1 MEKNKTPHQIV
12 ISASRRTDI
21 PAFYLD
27 WFMAQVDR
35 GYFEVINPYN
45 RKVSI
50 VTAAPELV
58 HTIAFWSKDFG
69 PFLKRGIG
77 EQLQKKGFHL
87 FFNFTINSDTPQ
99 LEPRVPTL
107 LERLRQLEYLSN
119 RFDSRAINWR
129 FDPVCFYKIN
139 NSRIKNNLHD
149 FTRIAD
155 KAAQC
160 GISRCITSFMD
171 DYSKI
176 RKRIKSITGFSFT
189 YPSPEKKVSILQ
201 EMEKKLRLDKIRLY
215 TCCEK
220 ELLDLLPTN
229 AGIDKS
235 ACIPNDLLIEL
246 YSGNLP
252 LKKDPGQRVK
262 KGCGCKVS
270 IDIGSYHLHPCYHR
284 CLFCYANPAVGNESI
299 HRGDAE
305 SAEKGIFFLCR

>member
-1 MEKNKTPHQIV
+1 MYQNMDANKTPHQIV

-35 GYFEVINPYN
+35 GYFEVTNPYN

-58 HTIAFWSKDFG
+58 HTIVFWSKDFG
-69 PFLKRGIG
+69 TFLKRGIG
-77 EQLQKKGFHL
+77 EQLQKRGFHL
-87 FFNFTINSDTPQ
+87 FFNFTLNSDAPR

-107 LERLRQLEYLSN
+107 AERLRQLECLSS

-139 NSRIKNNLHD
+139 GSRIKNNLHD

-155 KAAQC
+155 KAARC

-171 DYSKI
+171 DYAKI

-189 YPSPEKKVSILQ
+189 SPSPEKKVSILQ
-201 EMEKKLRLDKIRLY
+201 EMEKKLRPDKIRLY

-229 AGIDKS
+229 PGIDSS
-235 ACIPNDLLIEL
+235 ACIPNNLLVEL
-246 YSGNLP
+246 YGGNLSV
-252 LKKDPGQRVK
+252 KKDCGQRVN

-270 IDIGSYHLHPCYHR
+270 SDIGSYHLHPCYHS
-284 CLFCYANPAVGNESI
+284 CLFCYANPVEGNISI
-299 HRGDAE
+299 HRRGTKRQLIAE
-305 SAEKGIFFLCR
+305 S

>member
-1 MEKNKTPHQIV
+1 MDANNTPPQIV

-45 RKVSI
+45 RKVST
-50 VTAAPELV
+50 VTAAPEAV
-58 HTIAFWSKDFG
+58 HTLVFWSKDFG
-69 PFLKRGIG
+69 DFLNRGVG

-87 FFNFTINSDTPQ
+87 FFNFTINSDTPW

-107 LERLRQLEYLSN
+107 PERLRQLEYLSS

-129 FDPVCFYKIN
+129 FDPVCFYRVN
-139 NSRIKNNLHD
+139 NGRIKNNLHD

-155 KAAQC
+155 KAARC

-176 RKRIKSITGFSFT
+176 RKRTKSIAGFSFT

-201 EMEKKLRLDKIRLY
+201 EMEKELRLDKIRLY

-220 ELLDLLPTN
+220 ELLDQLPTST
-229 AGIDKS
+229 GIDKS
-235 ACIPNDLLIEL
+235 ACIPNDLLVEL
-246 YSGNLP
+246 YGGNLS
-252 LKKDPGQRVK
+252 LKKDRGQRVS

-270 IDIGSYHLHPCYHR
+270 IDIGSYHLHPCYHS
-284 CLFCYANPAVGNESI
+284 CLFCYANPAMGNERL
-299 HRGDAE
+299 HRRGAE
-305 SAEKGIFFLCR
+305 SAEK

>member
-1 MEKNKTPHQIV
+1 MDANKTPHQIV

-21 PAFYLD
+21 PAFYID

-50 VTAAPELV
+50 VPAAPELV
-58 HTIAFWSKDFG
+58 HTIVFWSKDFG

-77 EQLQKKGFHL
+77 EQLQKRGFHL
-87 FFNFTINSDTPQ
+87 FFNFTINSDTPR
-99 LEPRVPTL
+99 LEPRVPKL
-107 LERLRQLEYLSN
+107 PERLRQLEYLSS

-139 NSRIKNNLHD
+139 KSRIKNNLHD
-149 FTRIAD
+149 FTRIAE
-155 KAAQC
+155 KAARN

-171 DYSKI
+171 DYPKI

-201 EMEKKLRLDKIRLY
+201 EMEKKLRQDKIRLY

-229 AGIDKS
+229 AGIDNS
-235 ACIPNDLLIEL
+235 ACIPNDLLVEL
-246 YSGNLP
+246 YGGYLS
-252 LKKDPGQRVK
+252 LKKDHGQRVK

-270 IDIGSYHLHPCYHR
+270 IDIGSYHLHPCYHS
-284 CLFCYANPAVGNESI
+284 CLFCYANPASDSNP
-299 HRGDAE
+299 
-305 SAEKGIFFLCR
+305 IFRVKPQI

>member
-1 MEKNKTPHQIV
+1 METTNTPPQIV

-45 RKVSI
+45 RKVSV
-50 VTAAPELV
+50 VTAAPQLV
-58 HTIAFWSKDFG
+58 HSIVFWSKDFG
-69 PFLKRGIG
+69 PFLKGGIG

-87 FFNFTINSDTPQ
+87 FFNFTINSDTPH

-107 LERLRQLEYLSN
+107 PERLIQLEYLSS
-119 RFDSRAINWR
+119 RFDPRAINWR
-129 FDPVCFYKIN
+129 FDPICFYKIS

-155 KAAQC
+155 KAARC

-176 RKRIKSITGFSFT
+176 RKRIRSITGFSFT
-189 YPSPEKKVSILQ
+189 FPSPQKKVSILQ
-201 EMEKKLRLDKIRLY
+201 EMEKKLRQNNIRLY

-220 ELLDLLPTN
+220 ELLDQLPAN
-229 AGIDKS
+229 AGIESS
-235 ACIPNDLLIEL
+235 ACIPNDFLVEL
-246 YSGNLP
+246 YGGIVSQ
-252 LKKDPGQRVK
+252 KKDPGQRVK

-270 IDIGSYHLHPCYHR
+270 TDIGSYHLHPCYHR
-284 CLFCYANPAVGNESI
+284 CLFCYANPAVGKEGSRRAGAKI
-299 HRGDAE
+299 QLIAE
-305 SAEKGIFFLCR
+305 S

>member
-1 MEKNKTPHQIV
+1 MATAKTPPQIV

-27 WFMAQVDR
+27 WFMDR
-35 GYFEVINPYN
+35 VESGYFEAINPYS

-50 VTAAPELV
+50 VSVTPEMV
-58 HTIAFWSKDFG
+58 HSIVFWSKNFG
-69 PFLKRGIG
+69 PFLSRDIG

-87 FFNFTINSDTPQ
+87 FFNFTINSDSPR
-99 LEPRVPTL
+99 LEPLVPVL
-107 LERLRQLEYLSN
+107 SERLRQLENLSN

-139 NSRIKNNLHD
+139 KGSIKNNLQD
-149 FTRIAD
+149 FDRIAA

-176 RKRIKSITGFSFT
+176 RKRVKSITGFSFI
-189 YPSPEKKVSILQ
+189 YPSPDKKMGILQ
-201 EMEKKLRLDKIRLY
+201 EMKKKLRRDNIRLY

-220 ELLDLLPTN
+220 ELLDRLPAN
-229 AGIDKS
+229 AGIESS
-235 ACIPNDLLIEL
+235 ACVPNDLLVEL
-246 YSGNLP
+246 YGGNLSV
-252 LKKDPGQRVK
+252 KTDHGQRIK

-270 IDIGSYHLHPCYHR
+270 IDIGSYPLHPCYHS
-284 CLFCYANPAVGNESI
+284 CLFCYANPAADNNTLFQMKPQISQTNTDFNE
-299 HRGDAE
+299 D
-305 SAEKGIFFLCR
+305 

>member
-1 MEKNKTPHQIV
+1 MAATKTPPKIV

-50 VTAAPELV
+50 VSAAPELV
-58 HTIAFWSKDFG
+58 HTIVFWSKDFG

-87 FFNFTINSDTPQ
+87 FFNFTIDSDTPR
-99 LEPRVPTL
+99 LEPRVPKLT
-107 LERLRQLEYLSN
+107 ERLRQLEYLSD

-149 FTRIAD
+149 FSRIAD
-155 KAAQC
+155 KAARC
-160 GISRCITSFMD
+160 SISRCITSFMD

-176 RKRIKSITGFSFT
+176 RKRIKSIKGFSFT
-189 YPSPEKKVSILQ
+189 YPSLEKKVSILQ
-201 EMEKKLRLDKIRLY
+201 EMEKKLLPDKIGLY

-220 ELLDLLPTN
+220 ELLDLLPIN

-235 ACIPNDLLIEL
+235 ACIPNDLLVEL
-246 YSGNLP
+246 YGGNLS
-252 LKKDPGQRVK
+252 LEIDHGQRVK

-270 IDIGSYHLHPCYHR
+270 IDIGSYHLHPCYHS
-284 CLFCYANPAVGNESI
+284 CLFCYANPASSVTTAGGCT
-299 HRGDAE
+299 R
-305 SAEKGIFFLCR
+305 

>member
-1 MEKNKTPHQIV
+1 MAATKTPPKIV

-58 HTIAFWSKDFG
+58 HTIVFWSKDFG

-87 FFNFTINSDTPQ
+87 FFNFTINSDTPR
-99 LEPRVPTL
+99 LEPRVPAL
-107 LERLRQLEYLSN
+107 PERLRQLEYLSS

-129 FDPVCFYKIN
+129 FDPICFYKIN
-139 NSRIKNNLHD
+139 NSRIKNNLQD
-149 FTRIAD
+149 FDRIAE
-155 KAAQC
+155 KAAQV
-160 GISRCITSFMD
+160 GVSRCITSFMD

-176 RKRIKSITGFSFT
+176 RKRIKSISGFSFT
-189 YPSPEKKVSILQ
+189 FPSPEKKVRLLQ
-201 EMEKKLRLDKIRLY
+201 EMEKQLRLAKIRLY

-220 ELLDLLPTN
+220 DLLELLPTN
-229 AGIDKS
+229 TGIVKS
-235 ACIPNDLLIEL
+235 ACIPNDLLVEL
-246 YSGNLP
+246 YGGNLS
-252 LKKDPGQRVK
+252 LKKDQGQRVK

-270 IDIGSYHLHPCYHR
+270 IDIGSYPLHPCYHS
-284 CLFCYANPAVGNESI
+284 CLFCYANPAVGSEGI
-299 HRGDAE
+299 HRGGAE
-305 SAEKGIFFLCR
+305 SAEK